1 MAVMGV
7 PVERVDTGARV
18 LLVVRGGLLK
28 TTRGG
33 AAMAET
39 AETAETAG
47 PAVVAAVGPASGL
60 SVPTPPWS
68 RTRVLFT
75 CWAWGELVEPR
86 SGTLGPLVLLRTR
99 MGAEVLTF

>member
-18 LLVVRGGLLK
+18 LLVVRGVLLK

-33 AAMAET
+33 AAM
-39 AETAETAG
+39 AETAG